1 MSKVVLV
8 TGASSGIGNAIAEYL
23 GKRGHRVYGASRSSV
38 ESRHF
43 TSVRM
48 DVTKAEEIDNIIS
61 KIFISEGKIDAVV
74 NNAGLGV
81 AGPFETSNLE
91 EIRKAME
98 TNFYGTIKV
107 CQTVL
112 PFMRKQKDGYIIN
125 ISSIGSVMGL
135 PYRGFYSASKASVD
149 IMTEALRMEVKGF
162 GIKVCLV
169 HPGDVKTAINDHRL
183 IAAKDSD
190 DAYGETFTR
199 IYEEMNK
206 DVRKGIKPEKFGPVI
221 GKIIHSENVK
231 RNYYVGHFTQKLSVK
246 LKKLLPDFLFEK
258 MIMSYYKL

>member
-1 MSKVVLV
+1 MHKVIIV
-8 TGASSGIGNAIAEYL
+8 TGASSGIGRAIAEYL
-23 GKRGHRVYGASRSSV
+23 GKSGHHVYGCSRSTV
-38 ESRHF
+38 ESKHF
-43 TSVRM
+43 TSVSM
-48 DVTKAEEIDNIIS
+48 DVSNRQDVETVVS
-61 KIFISEGKIDAVV
+61 KIFINEGRIDVVV

-81 AGPFETSNLE
+81 AGPFETSKAE

-98 TNFYGTIKV
+98 VNFYGTINV
-107 CQTVL
+107 CQQVL
-112 PFMRKQKDGYIIN
+112 PFMRKEKKGHIIN

-135 PYRGFYSASKASVD
+135 PYRGFYSATKASVD

-169 HPGDVKTAINDHRL
+169 HPGDVDTPINDHRL
-183 IAAKDSD
+183 VAVNEKDD
-190 DAYGETFTR
+190 VYGQTFER
-199 IYEEMNK
+199 IYEQMNS

-221 GKIIHSENVK
+221 EKIIQSENVK

>member
-1 MSKVVLV
+1 MHKVIIV
-8 TGASSGIGNAIAEYL
+8 TGASSGIGRAIAEHL
-23 GKRGHRVYGASRSSV
+23 GKKGHHVYGCSRSTVDSK
-38 ESRHF
+38 HF
-43 TSVRM
+43 TSVSL
-48 DVTKAEEIDNIIS
+48 DVTKTTEVENILS
-61 KIFISEGKIDAVV
+61 KIFINEGRIDAVV

-81 AGPFETSNLE
+81 AGPFETSNTD

-98 TNFYGTIKV
+98 VNFYGTINM
-107 CQTVL
+107 CQQVL
-112 PFMRKQKDGYIIN
+112 PFMRKQKNGHIIN

-169 HPGDVKTAINDHRL
+169 HPGDVDTPINDHRL
-183 IAAKDSD
+183 VAAKDKD
-190 DAYGETFTR
+190 EVYGETFER
-199 IYEEMNK
+199 IYEEMNS
-206 DVRKGIKPEKFGPVI
+206 DVRKGIKPKKFGPVI
-221 GKIIHSENVK
+221 EKIISSESVK
-231 RNYYVGHFTQKLSVK
+231 RNYYVGHFTQKLSVR